1 MLRSLRRLA
10 RACIDLVSLAG
21 GWITYGITGRTPHW
35 AGMSLIRLFCVS
47 GGRSNDLMARLVSWR
62 FPPVTIAVAPG
73 VLPAQDAQ
81 QLAQG
86 TTELR
91 QRGYHVLDHRVPDHI
106 CDRLLDFALT
116 QPAILRAGEGQAGA
130 PATARYDPQHPQ
142 AVRYEYTQQVLIDN
156 PDIQKLMADPAL
168 IGVAQAYLGAEP
180 VVDVIGMW
188 WHTAYSDKPD
198 SEAAQFYHFDMDR
211 IKWVKFFICLTD
223 VASDNGPHF
232 FVAGSHRTDGIPR
245 DLLARGYVRLND
257 DEVAPRYAPQ
267 DVIEFTAP
275 RGTIIAEDTRGL
287 HKGQHV
293 RSGHRLMLQI
303 QFSNSLFGPA
313 YPKLSFSRI
322 ADPGLA
328 KAAREYPRIFSA
340 YLPARG

>member
-1 MLRSLRRLA
+1 MLRSLKRLA
-10 RACIDLVSLAG
+10 RAGIDVASLAG
-21 GWITYGITGRTPHW
+21 GWITYVVTGRTPQW
-35 AGMSLIRLFCVS
+35 AGMSLIRLFCAS

-62 FPPVTIAVAPG
+62 FPPVAIAAAPG
-73 VLPAQDAQ
+73 FLPARDAQ
-81 QLAQG
+81 QVARG
-86 TTELR
+86 TAALR
-91 QRGYHVLDHRVPDHI
+91 ERGYHVLEHRVPDQI
-106 CDRLLDFALT
+106 SDRLLDFALM
-116 QPAILRAGEGQAGA
+116 QPAILRASEGQTGS
-130 PATARYDPQHPQ
+130 PRTALYDPQHPQ
-142 AVRYEYTQQVLIDN
+142 AVRYEYAQQVLIDN

-168 IGVAQAYLGAEP
+168 IGIAQAYLGAEP
-180 VVDVIGMW
+180 IADVIGMW
-188 WHTAYSDKPD
+188 WHTAFSDKPD

-223 VASDNGPHF
+223 VATDNGPHF

-245 DLLARGYVRLND
+245 DLLAKGYVRLDD
-257 DEVAPRYAPQ
+257 DEVAPRYAPR

-322 ADPGLA
+322 ADQGLA
-328 KAAREYPRIFSA
+328 NAARLHPRVFSA
-340 YLPARG
+340 YLPAHS